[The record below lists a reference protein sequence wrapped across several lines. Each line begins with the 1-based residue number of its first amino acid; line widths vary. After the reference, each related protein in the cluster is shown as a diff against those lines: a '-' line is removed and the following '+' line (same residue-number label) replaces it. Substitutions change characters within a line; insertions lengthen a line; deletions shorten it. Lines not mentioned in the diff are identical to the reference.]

1 MSTNQAKKP
10 AAFQFR
16 AFSPK
21 QKDLINWWRPDSP
34 YHKYRMMLAD
44 GAIRS
49 GKTVAMILSFLLW
62 STAA

>member
-21 QKDLINWWRPDSP
+21 QKDLINWWRPGSP
-34 YHKYRMMLAD
+34 YQ
-44 GAIRS
+44 
-49 GKTVAMILSFLLW
+49 
-62 STAA
+62 